1 MGITN
6 TTQTDTNELEINM
19 LEEITE
25 VIREYKSDPSLVVTP
40 ETSFSAF
47 GLDSLEEVEL
57 IMKIEEKTGVSID
70 MNGDLVTVGDLL
82 ALVEKVD

>member
-1 MGITN
+1 
-6 TTQTDTNELEINM
+6 M